1 MDTQLNAFRSV
12 LPYLN
17 SDRDRLNLITCC
29 KAFRVLLKYVRFVRM
44 YNYNKVKHSGYIKV
58 MCSIYHTPIAP
69 KANYAYSNAATYT
82 SFISPSNYI
91 TTLITYSGIIF
102 GLRSFPSQLY
112 WLEINGKWHSD
123 YRLPEILP
131 KTLRVLI
138 VSDSI
143 HECDIPTTIH
153 TLMVGWVDGMV
164 PPNVTSLTIFRPDK
178 PMNYI
183 GTGVTY
189 LHIKSCY
196 TTTNLNIPENVTHL
210 VLDTFIQPN
219 IYINIPGVTF
229 LINRRSCSID
239 LRTFP
244 NKVANIIDYNENIHP
259 GPSAVYLMRGDN
271 VYTDAQIDQFR

>member
-1 MDTQLNAFRSV
+1 
-12 LPYLN
+12 
-17 SDRDRLNLITCC
+17 
-29 KAFRVLLKYVRFVRM
+29 
-44 YNYNKVKHSGYIKV
+44 
-58 MCSIYHTPIAP
+58 MCSIYHTPITP
-69 KANYAYSNAATYT
+69 KASYMYSNAVTYT
-82 SFISPSNYI
+82 SFISPSDYI
-91 TTLITYSGIIF
+91 TTLITYSGIKF
-102 GLRSFPSQLY
+102 GLRSFPSRLY
-112 WLEINGKWHSD
+112 WLKINGKWCSN
-123 YRLPEILP
+123 YRLSEILP

-138 VSDSI
+138 VSDNI

-196 TTTNLNIPENVTHL
+196 TATDLNIPENVTHL